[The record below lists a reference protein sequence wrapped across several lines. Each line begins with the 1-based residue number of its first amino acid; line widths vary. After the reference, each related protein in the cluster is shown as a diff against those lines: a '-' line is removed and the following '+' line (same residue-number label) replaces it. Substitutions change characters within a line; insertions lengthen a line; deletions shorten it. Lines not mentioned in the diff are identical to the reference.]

1 LHRAC
6 LHGFGGPGLQSA
18 VGTLLDGSFIMQDAR
33 KFRFSIG
40 RVLAALAIAILA
52 ATGYM
57 TLGRTETVPDA
68 TFTLMSGQKLTTADL
83 RGKVYLVHFWATSC
97 ATCIKEMPQMI
108 QTYNRFRGERFDF
121 VAVAMSYDPPSYVTN
136 YTEAHQLPFKVV
148 MDADGGL
155 ALQFHNVQLTPTTF
169 LIDKKG
175 RILKRIL
182 GEADFP
188 ALHRMIEEA
197 LSEST

>member
-1 LHRAC
+1 M
-6 LHGFGGPGLQSA
+6 P
-18 VGTLLDGSFIMQDAR
+18 DAR

-40 RVLAALAIAILA
+40 RVLAVLAIAALG

-68 TFTLMSGQKLTTADL
+68 TFTSMSGQKLTTADL

-108 QTYNRFRGERFDF
+108 QLYNRFRGEHFDF
-121 VAVAMSYDPPSYVTN
+121 VAVAMSYDPPLYVTN
-136 YTEAHQLPFKVV
+136 YTEAHHLPFLVV
-148 MDADGGL
+148 MDADGSL
-155 ALQFHNVQLTPTTF
+155 ARQFHNVQLTPTTY
-169 LIDKKG
+169 LIDRKG

-182 GEADFP
+182 GEADFS
-188 ALHRMIEEA
+188 ALDRLIGEA
-197 LSEST
+197 LTEST